1 MDDLYGYI
9 DFVDAGSKDVDEDLV
24 ANYLGYY
31 D

>member
-9 DFVDAGSKDVDEDLV
+9 DIGVGAKSLDDDLITY
-24 ANYLGYY
+24 YLGYY